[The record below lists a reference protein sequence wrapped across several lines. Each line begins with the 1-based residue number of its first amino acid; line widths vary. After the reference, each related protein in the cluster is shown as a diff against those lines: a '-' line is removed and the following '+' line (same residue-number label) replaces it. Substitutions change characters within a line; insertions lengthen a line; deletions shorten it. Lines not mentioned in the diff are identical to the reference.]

1 MYGLSQGKK
10 DSKASGMLFVGRLL
24 ATTTNHVLGLEYRHA
39 IMSPRQ
45 CEPRNRRCKEP
56 SS

>member
-10 DSKASGMLFVGRLL
+10 DSKASGMLLVGRLL

-45 CEPRNRRCKEP
+45 CEPRNRRCREP